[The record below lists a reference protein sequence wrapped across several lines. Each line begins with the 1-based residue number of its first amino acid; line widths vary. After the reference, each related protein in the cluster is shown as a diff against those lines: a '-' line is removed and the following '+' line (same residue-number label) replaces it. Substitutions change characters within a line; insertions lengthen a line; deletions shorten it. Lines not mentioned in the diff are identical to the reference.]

1 MAGNDHPYSL
11 AYERDGVVYIS
22 GAVGVDGNGRAVTGD
37 RESVDAAFDH
47 VRNRLASVGLGLE
60 SLAKVN
66 YFATDVALRDH
77 ANDQFVEYFED
88 PRPARTFVGVA
99 ALPYGAR
106 VAIEAIA
113 HR

>member
-1 MAGNDHPYSL
+1 MANEHPYSL

-22 GAVGVDGNGRAVTGD
+22 GAVSVDGDGRAVEGD
-37 RESVDAAFDH
+37 RESIDAAFNH
-47 VRNRLASVGLGLE
+47 VRDRLASVGLGLE
-60 SLAKVN
+60 SVAKVN

-77 ANDQFVEYFED
+77 ANDQFVENFSE
-88 PRPARTFVGVA
+88 PRPARSFIGVA